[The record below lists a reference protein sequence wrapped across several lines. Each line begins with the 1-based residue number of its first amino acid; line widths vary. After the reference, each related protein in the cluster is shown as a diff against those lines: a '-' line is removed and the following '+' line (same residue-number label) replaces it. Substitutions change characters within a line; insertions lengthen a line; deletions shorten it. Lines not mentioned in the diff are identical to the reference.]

1 MSALRS
7 MRTSYQKRPSGR
19 LVSQTIP
26 LRVRPAGGEPARDAP
41 EPDEDPSFSL
51 ALSLP
56 DRRPRGARLPM
67 PTVALEPRYFDRM
80 GSSLGDKARMVLPHL
95 RGPLVLD
102 VGAGG
107 GELTAAIA
115 GAGFRTSALDAAP
128 DAITR
133 LTALGMLHE
142 VRRGY
147 AEQVPQLFDEPFD
160 TIVVSALLH
169 EVYSYGTSPNTEPIL
184 RGCDALALTVTR
196 CRESLRGRGRLIIRD
211 GVMPERPTEP
221 ATVDGLSD
229 EDVEAFHDYLRRS
242 PHPLLRALHLRGRSL
257 TGTRHAVAEFLLTLT
272 WGIETFPREA
282 LERYQLFTLG
292 GYSQYAGD
300 LGFDLVHSEAVTQQ
314 GYVDALSCLRV
325 TSGDRPWFPATNGL
339 WVFEKRSTS

>member
-1 MSALRS
+1 
-7 MRTSYQKRPSGR
+7 
-19 LVSQTIP
+19 
-26 LRVRPAGGEPARDAP
+26 
-41 EPDEDPSFSL
+41 
-51 ALSLP
+51 
-56 DRRPRGARLPM
+56 M
-67 PTVALEPRYFDRM
+67 PTIALEPRYFDRM
-80 GSSLGDKARMVLPHL
+80 GTALDDKARMVLPHL

-133 LTALGMLHE
+133 LTALGVLNE

-169 EVYSYGTSPNTEPIL
+169 EVYSYGTSPKATPL
-184 RGCDALALTVTR
+184 LLGYDALELTLAR
-196 CRESLRGRGRLIIRD
+196 FRESLSDRGRLIIRD
-211 GVMPERPTEP
+211 GVMPERPMEP
-221 ATVDGLSD
+221 AAVDGLSATD
-229 EDVEAFHDYLRRS
+229 LEALQDYLRRS
-242 PHPLLRALHLRGRSL
+242 PHPLLRGLHLSGRSL
-257 TGTRHAVAEFLLTLT
+257 TGTRHAIAEFLFTLT

-292 GYSQYAGD
+292 GYSQYAAD
-300 LGFDLVHSEAVTQQ
+300 LGFDLVHSETVTQR
-314 GYVDALSCLRV
+314 GYVDALSRLRV
-325 TSGDRPWFPATNGL
+325 TSENRPWFPATNGL
-339 WVFEKRSTS
+339 WVFEKRATPQPVLQQP